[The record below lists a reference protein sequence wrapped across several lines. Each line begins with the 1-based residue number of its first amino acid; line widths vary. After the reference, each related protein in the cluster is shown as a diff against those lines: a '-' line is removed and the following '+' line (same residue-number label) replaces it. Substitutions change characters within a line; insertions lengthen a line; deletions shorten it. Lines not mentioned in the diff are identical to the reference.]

1 MLRLFA
7 DFNDRTQDGK
17 CWNLMYEGASVDDK
31 ILRPGEIVILFQ
43 DNDDFEVQAE
53 VNFVFVSELE
63 RDIWVAIP
71 DWSTKKNISSP

>member
-1 MLRLFA
+1 
-7 DFNDRTQDGK
+7 
-17 CWNLMYEGASVDDK
+17 MYEGASVDDK